1 MNGAQKKWEKKI
13 KQIKFHLL
21 IKTHCTIY
29 RLHGNFRIC
38 ETRLILSVLDGM
50 VQIMQISLR

>member
-1 MNGAQKKWEKKI
+1 MGLKRNWEKNNKTNKI
-13 KQIKFHLL
+13 SSAV
-21 IKTHCTIY
+21 KTHCTIY
-29 RLHGNFRIC
+29 RLNGNFRIC